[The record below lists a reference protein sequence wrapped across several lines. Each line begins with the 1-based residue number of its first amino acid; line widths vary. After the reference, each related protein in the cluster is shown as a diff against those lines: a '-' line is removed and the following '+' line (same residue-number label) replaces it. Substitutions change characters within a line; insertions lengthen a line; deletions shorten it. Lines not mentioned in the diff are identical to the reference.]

1 MRLVLLGAP
10 GCGKGTH
17 SAWMVEDLKVPQ
29 ISTGDILR
37 DAVKNATPLGKQA
50 QQYMES
56 GKLVPDELILDMM
69 GQRLGEADA
78 QRGFILDGFP
88 RTVAQADGLGKLLAD
103 RDVLLDRV
111 IRIDVD
117 ASELVG
123 RLTSR
128 RVCPNCKAVYNI
140 HFKPPKQDEICDVC
154 GTKIVQRPDD
164 TEETVRQRLQVYEE
178 QTAPLIEFYDGQ
190 GLLATVDGNRGFEE
204 TKAGIRSALG
214 L

>member
-17 SAWMVEDLKVPQ
+17 SAWLVEELSIPQ

-37 DAVKNATPLGKQA
+37 DAVKNGTNLGRQA
-50 QQYMES
+50 GKFMES
-56 GKLVPDELILDMM
+56 GALVPDELILDVM
-69 GQRLGEADA
+69 GVRLGAPDA

-103 RDVLLDRV
+103 RDVLLDKV
-111 IRIDVD
+111 IQIEVEND
-117 ASELVG
+117 ELLQ

-128 RVCPNCKAVYNI
+128 RVCPACKAVYNVS
-140 HFKPPKQDEICDVC
+140 FRPPRQEGVCDAC
-154 GTKIVQRPDD
+154 GGQIVQRPDD
-164 TEETVRQRLQVYEE
+164 TEETVRQRLTVYEE
-178 QTAPLIEFYDGQ
+178 QTAPLIDFYSQQ
-190 GLLATVDGNRGFEE
+190 GLRATVDGNRGFGE
-204 TKAGIRSALG
+204 TKAGIRAALE

>member
-17 SAWMVEDLKVPQ
+17 SAWMVEEIEVPQ

-37 DAVKNATPLGKQA
+37 DAVKNGTPLGKQA

-69 GQRLGEADA
+69 GQRLGEADV

-88 RTVAQADGLGKLLAD
+88 RTVAQAEGLGKLLAD
-103 RDVLLDRV
+103 RDVLLDKV

-117 ASELVG
+117 AGELIG

-178 QTAPLIEFYDGQ
+178 QTAPLIQFYSRQ

>member
-17 SAWMVEDLKVPQ
+17 SAWMVEELEVPQ

-37 DAVKNATPLGKQA
+37 DAVKNGTPLGKQA

-88 RTVAQADGLGKLLAD
+88 RTVAQAEGLGKLLAD
-103 RDVLLDRV
+103 RDVLLDKV

-117 ASELVG
+117 AGELIG

-154 GTKIVQRPDD
+154 GTTIVQRPDD

-178 QTAPLIEFYDGQ
+178 QTAPLIQFYSRQ